1 MVLESSSCG
10 EAVVLNQDIQVSGS
24 CIFSQKVEGVGN
36 DQGNEDTSSLPDA
49 TYHEDGL
56 DGESDELVIS

>member
-1 MVLESSSCG
+1 MGKRLFLIRTSKF
-10 EAVVLNQDIQVSGS
+10 SGS
-24 CIFSQKVEGVGN
+24 CIFSQKVEGVVN
-36 DQGNEDTSSLPDA
+36 DQGNEDTSSHPDA